1 MTLTSTLF
9 RYLETETLLLKQ
21 LPIFHST
28 GMILTFQQIQ
38 CYNQAV
44 QALVS
49 NDKLKRISV
58 EDFLQFLSLC

>member
-38 CYNQAV
+38 CYNRAV

-49 NDKLKRISV
+49 NDKLKG
-58 EDFLQFLSLC
+58 FLLKIFFNF